1 MKICYTYVCAD
12 VFHYGHLRLLKQ
24 AKAAGDIH
32 VCGLMTDRESINQ
45 LGFVVMNYEERKAIL
60 DSLDCVDE
68 VMKQDSND
76 PTENLKK
83 IHAEHPDVELILF
96 QGHQNWNGM
105 PGISYIQSIGGKV
118 YVLTITTVYLV
129 KKLVECFLKTCFRKM
144 KARLN
149 LLTLVR
155 IITPIVYQQ
164 RQTIWPMI
172 HKSNAGL
179 YESILNVQANV
190 QDELEAAI
198 NKVVG
203 SFHKQEDFNDENQIL
218 IQRQTQNIS
227 MSGVVFT
234 RKLESNTP
242 YYSISYD
249 VGTQTDS
256 VTDGSINLKVDIF
269 KYLEIDRVPAQWQNL
284 IEAVRELESLLERLI
299 LDIEFA
305 ITTNQEVVIFQ
316 VRALAANSRFYT
328 PNDDLIRR
336 KIEELNTHYRTLTN
350 NKVNGF
356 QQTIYS
362 DMAFWNPAE
371 IIGDRSNYLDYSIYK
386 FLILSEP
393 WNDGLAEIGYG
404 KVNESLIHLF
414 GSKSYTNVN
423 HSFYSL
429 LPADLDEDLKVRL
442 INTYCQKLK
451 KNPFLHD
458 KIEFDIVHNCFDL
471 DQARFYSG
479 LEELGFSIEDSH
491 KLNES
496 LRKLTEGIIQNFD
509 KTRKRDLQLLAQLET
524 KRISL
529 ESKMANGRSI
539 GAIHEL
545 LTCCKKYGTT
555 PFSRS
560 ARMAFIGKFLL
571 ERLVSACL
579 ISDDQYH
586 ALLNGIETVATEFE
600 RDIDLLY
607 ANDISMEQ
615 FLAKYGHLR
624 PSTYDICQP
633 TYKEYPQYLGK
644 TGHHEMRNGSILKDQ
659 TISNDDL
666 QAINKFLN
674 DLNLDLSASQLF
686 YFIKQSISLR
696 EKLKFEFTRSLSQ
709 ALDAIVLIGE
719 ELGFERKELCH
730 LDIYSIFGSAELDS
744 FEIKN
749 IWKNLIQAR
758 AADKQVYD
766 LIPMSPLLFANND
779 FRIADYYI
787 NTPNYI
793 TESVIEGEA
802 VDVDTLHREDY
813 AKIKGR
819 IVMIEKADPGYDWL
833 FSRGVKGLITKFGG
847 AASHMAI
854 RCAEFGLPA
863 AVGCGQILYDK
874 ARTSKN
880 IQLNCKNK
888 SINVI
893 S

>member
-1 MKICYTYVCAD
+1 MAQLQPV
-12 VFHYGHLRLLKQ
+12 LQ
-24 AKAAGDIH
+24 KARI
-32 VCGLMTDRESINQ
+32 
-45 LGFVVMNYEERKAIL
+45 EEI
-60 DSLDCVDE
+60 
-68 VMKQDSND
+68 M
-76 PTENLKK
+76 
-83 IHAEHPDVELILF
+83 
-96 QGHQNWNGM
+96 
-105 PGISYIQSIGGKV
+105 
-118 YVLTITTVYLV
+118 TITV
-129 KKLVECFLKTCFRKM
+129 KEWNTETESVLHKIGANFKTSKVVVRSS
-144 KARLN
+144 ALN
-149 LLTLVR
+149 EDL
-155 IITPIVYQQ
+155 
-164 RQTIWPMI
+164 I

-356 QQTIYS
+356 QHIYS

>member
-1 MKICYTYVCAD
+1 MFQKNESKIKLTDLSPNNHSYSLST
-12 VFHYGHLRLLKQ
+12 
-24 AKAAGDIH
+24 KANNLA
-32 VCGLMTDRESINQ
+32 Q
-45 LGFVVMNYEERKAIL
+45 LQPVLQKARIEEI
-60 DSLDCVDE
+60 
-68 VMKQDSND
+68 M
-76 PTENLKK
+76 
-83 IHAEHPDVELILF
+83 
-96 QGHQNWNGM
+96 
-105 PGISYIQSIGGKV
+105 
-118 YVLTITTVYLV
+118 TITV
-129 KKLVECFLKTCFRKM
+129 KEWNTETESVLHKIGANFKTSKVVVRSS
-144 KARLN
+144 ALN
-149 LLTLVR
+149 EDL
-155 IITPIVYQQ
+155 
-164 RQTIWPMI
+164 I

-356 QQTIYS
+356 QHIYS

-607 ANDISMEQ
+607 ANDISMEH

-696 EKLKFEFTRSLSQ
+696 EKLKFEFTRSLS
-709 ALDAIVLIGE
+709 
-719 ELGFERKELCH
+719 
-730 LDIYSIFGSAELDS
+730 
-744 FEIKN
+744 
-749 IWKNLIQAR
+749 
-758 AADKQVYD
+758 
-766 LIPMSPLLFANND
+766 
-779 FRIADYYI
+779 
-787 NTPNYI
+787 
-793 TESVIEGEA
+793 
-802 VDVDTLHREDY
+802 
-813 AKIKGR
+813 
-819 IVMIEKADPGYDWL
+819 
-833 FSRGVKGLITKFGG
+833 
-847 AASHMAI
+847 
-854 RCAEFGLPA
+854 
-863 AVGCGQILYDK
+863 
-874 ARTSKN
+874 
-880 IQLNCKNK
+880 
-888 SINVI
+888 
-893 S
+893 